1 MTDQEAQAELKI
13 LRGLAEGG
21 GDLALVKERIDRLYW
36 AVCRKHLRTC
46 KCKDKYRDALY
57 EIYAK
62 LRFNDKNNTTM
73 AKARLVN
80 GVVLQVGGTHY
91 TNANLTDE
99 VARAFLS
106 AFPMRK
112 DWFAELPPAEAEDAE
127 KQGEPKAEDVP
138 EKQGDEDAENVA
150 EKPADEVKVEEQ
162 PTAPKEK
169 KSAEKRK

>member
-1 MTDQEAQAELKI
+1 MTDQEAQAELMI

-46 KCKDKYRDALY
+46 RCKDKYRDALF

-80 GVVLQVGGTHY
+80 GVVLQVGGIHY

-112 DWFAELPPAEAEDAE
+112 DWFAELPPAEV
-127 KQGEPKAEDVP
+127 K
-138 EKQGDEDAENVA
+138 EDAENVA
-150 EKPADEVKVEEQ
+150 EKPADEPKVEEQ

-169 KSAEKRK
+169 KSAGKRK